1 MHSAELSWLKCR
13 TMNYWAAAVLPADK
27 EMSKNINCRPVG
39 IALVQ
44 KIVKYLDILI
54 MFYFLVHNIIITVKY
69 KKGKN
74 KK

>member
-1 MHSAELSWLKCR
+1 
-13 TMNYWAAAVLPADK
+13 MNYWAAAVLPADK
-27 EMSKNINCRPVG
+27 EMLKNINCRPVG